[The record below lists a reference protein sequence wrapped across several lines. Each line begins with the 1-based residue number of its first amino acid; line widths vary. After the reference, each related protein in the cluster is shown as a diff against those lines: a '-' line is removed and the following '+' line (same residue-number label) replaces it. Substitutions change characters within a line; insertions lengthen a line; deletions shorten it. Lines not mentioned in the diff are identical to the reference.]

1 MTKTVSIGIRT
12 PTVLVAV
19 LLACG
24 AAAVAFPFL
33 WMLLSSFKPEREV
46 FRLPLSLLPDE
57 PTLANYVRIFSTLN
71 FGLYLRNTLAITAL
85 SYIGFFFNALA
96 AFAFAKFR
104 FRFRETLFMVI
115 LATMMI
121 PGQIT
126 MIPNFLIIN
135 GIGLVN
141 TMAGIVLPGL
151 ASGFSIFLFRQFMRE
166 VPDELLDSARV
177 DGAKEFR
184 IFLFIV
190 CPVAKPVLAVQALLT
205 FIGGWNSFLWP
216 LIIARSHR
224 LYTLSAGLALLRGEH
239 GNDYAIQM
247 AGASVMVLPIVLL
260 FVFLQRYI
268 MDGFVISGIK

>member
-1 MTKTVSIGIRT
+1 MIAIKTNRI
-12 PTVLVAV
+12 PTIAVGFILTVGAVAV
-19 LLACG
+19 S
-24 AAAVAFPFL
+24 FPFV
-33 WMLLSSFKPEREV
+33 WMLLGSIKHEREI
-46 FRLPLSLLPDE
+46 FQLPLVFLPLM
-57 PTLANYVRIFSTLN
+57 PTLDNFYRIFSTLD
-71 FGLYLRNTLAITAL
+71 FGIYLRNTLVITAL
-85 SYIGFFFNALA
+85 SYIGFFLNAIA
-96 AFAFAKFR
+96 GFAFAKYQFR
-104 FRFRETLFMVI
+104 HKETLFFII

-135 GIGLVN
+135 QLGLIN

-151 ASGFSIFLFRQFMRE
+151 ASGFSIFLFRQFMSS

-184 IFLFIV
+184 IFLQIV
-190 CPVAKPVLAVQALLT
+190 CPVAKPVLAVQATLT

-216 LIIARSHR
+216 LVIARSHR

-239 GNDYAIQM
+239 GNDYALQM
-247 AGASVMVLPIVLL
+247 ASASLMVVPIVIV

-268 MDGFVISGIK
+268 MDGFVLSGIK